1 MYSRSLHMDRDDI
14 LAKIH
19 FCLNEGG
26 ANDWDYVRRHD
37 FPIVEI
43 LYQIYEM
50 ALYDKEIIINDPLS
64 NLLDRYKELYPEF
77 TYSED
82 ELIDLGWV
90 ETCYGHR
97 HIIGH
102 RHHSDH
108 DEFLSFY
115 KSYEYAD
122 IIRFVLWAD
131 SQKDEMGF
139 VLVYDKVA
147 RLLDAWRDVCP
158 DVPEMSWFEDRN
170 YFAMEEEI
178 GVVLTGA
185 EYDTSIAEAMGK
197 LWDKICEQDDF
208 KRFAGRWEQLAFQVN
223 LSAEVGL

>member
-50 ALYDKEIIINDPLS
+50 ALYDDEIIINDPLS
-64 NLLDRYKELYPEF
+64 NLLDRYKELHPEF

-82 ELIDLGWV
+82 DLMELGWV

-102 RHHSDH
+102 MHHSDSE
-108 DEFLSFY
+108 EFLSLY
-115 KSYEYAD
+115 KSHE
-122 IIRFVLWAD
+122 
-131 SQKDEMGF
+131 
-139 VLVYDKVA
+139 
-147 RLLDAWRDVCP
+147 
-158 DVPEMSWFEDRN
+158 
-170 YFAMEEEI
+170 
-178 GVVLTGA
+178 
-185 EYDTSIAEAMGK
+185 
-197 LWDKICEQDDF
+197 
-208 KRFAGRWEQLAFQVN
+208 
-223 LSAEVGL
+223 